1 MRPAAES
8 PRATARTPRRLV
20 SFASAS
26 LLALSA
32 LSAACGGARRA
43 PAPAG
48 TPAEV
53 VFTNN
58 SLNQAEVFAVTRSGA
73 RARIGT
79 VFAGRTE
86 TLRIPAGS
94 LGADHTAS
102 IVARIRATGRAPST
116 GLITVAPG
124 ERVQV
129 TLPNDE
135 RMLVT
140 LPMREP

>member
-1 MRPAAES
+1 MRPAGV
-8 PRATARTPRRLV
+8 TARTRRRLV
-20 SFASAS
+20 SLASTS
-26 LLALSA
+26 LLALST

-53 VFTNN
+53 IFTNN

-86 TLRIPAGS
+86 TLRIAAGS
-94 LGADHTAS
+94 LGADHTAA
-102 IVARIRATGRAPST
+102 IVARIRASGRAPST
-116 GLITVAPG
+116 GLITVAP
-124 ERVQV
+124 
-129 TLPNDE
+129 
-135 RMLVT
+135 
-140 LPMREP
+140 